1 MESSEIPKNP
11 IGQLFGTISYTSQ
24 SDIDKFV
31 ENMTV
36 EQAFYIL
43 NLSLK
48 YSQSRGLFSLEESEV
63 ISKSLRV
70 FTKNTETNE

>member
-1 MESSEIPKNP
+1 MESSETPKNP
-11 IGQLFGTISYTSQ
+11 IGQLFGTINYTSQ

-31 ENMTV
+31 ENMNP

-48 YSQSRGLFSLEESEV
+48 YSQSKGLFSLEESEV